1 MGNGFRRIILKPSDL
16 DDATAAQLFRAL
28 SAAVDAQRALAA
40 RSPHVLRFVG
50 DLKEDDRAYYVEHEA
65 AASLIDP
72 AAIFQTSESVTEGA
86 QLLRLTA
93 ATFDALKAVHASDAP
108 LRAHGGICPGVLL
121 TTPDG
126 IEKITDFGFAPAV
139 CAVLGPDR
147 YVNLALATT
156 SSVEADA
163 TVTGA
168 WEILPADEYERD
180 DRLCAFIDPEKY
192 RTQAMTGFE
201 PGSDVIAAGFVL
213 HLLAERAHPYLPD
226 PDAHRMVEMAEL
238 MPQSRYNGARRAE
251 LRKSP
256 DRGVQVWCDL
266 VARMLANLPQERP
279 SAAEVCEALSAFVK
293 PIDAA
298 ELLNRQLEA
307 IDQRI
312 RSTAPAEINWPNE
325 RAAVAALA
333 EDPATPPEV
342 VQNAAALLERIDAQL
357 LIEQLQTQLAGDEW
371 PAAADS
377 LERLRAMRNLPPA
390 LAQATR
396 KHGERFESFRA
407 FSTTLDELRRGAQRP
422 PDDPLAA
429 EQHLNDLLARLEQL
443 TEPKNGPPALG
454 EHRRQT
460 AESLQAALAQAR
472 QAAADLQRRQREEA
486 ERLEQERADDAEA
499 AAAWLAD
506 LQSAAD
512 AGEWDMLGELLSA
525 PPTLKHWP
533 PGAEKQAQALRQRR
547 EDHIAEQQRLAQ
559 IEADHKAAVS
569 WYAEVRSAVD
579 SQNWDQT
586 EALLEDAP
594 KLTHWPDDF
603 QQLQGEVETQLRSAR
618 KKQADE
624 DAAHAWITGIRHAV
638 ENEKWAPAADALKQR
653 PALDHWPTEV
663 LEEEALYKNE
673 VSQRLEAIERQRR
686 RMAEDRTKAETWL
699 KDAAALVAQ
708 SSYEEAIA
716 ALQAPPQLEHFP
728 DDILTQSQQRLAEAR
743 QQLEHQR
750 TERRAAAAAA
760 VTQFAAG
767 LVAGVVKEHLASLIA
782 PMLVESSA
790 KNVAFADEESLAQ
803 GTAELTVAIK
813 TEGTARDATAWH
825 QTFTFETHKK
835 TLRLVEKSGEW
846 QAPLIAYLREHVGAL
861 QSERLARLL
870 APLRAGLFPD
880 AQFSGKP
887 EFPREK
893 LSAGIQLLGP
903 KAKTGTID
911 CDLAWKPAAL
921 EWSFADAPG
930 FARRAADVALA
941 ALRDQFPAAWL
952 EESPFLKRYA
962 ARLTCQL
969 QPPDLT
975 DPAQFARPLALHAL
989 LVLRAPDAPQP
1000 LAETRATITLT
1011 TVGKWSLGAEPE
1023 EIEGPLRRA
1032 IAAAQ
1037 AEAVAAIERDLLR
1050 QIKSAPVKAKLAFD
1064 PARITEPVDQIAMKL
1079 QVRRRDPLAIS
1090 ATWQP
1095 SELVFAMADGWQD
1108 KLAALLAPPAPGEAR
1123 RGLMVPI
1130 AVAASL
1136 VVVLAGGG
1144 YVVLR
1149 GNGTQPD
1156 NTPRDPVVI
1165 TTPNDNAQPGPD
1177 DSPEP
1182 PTDDRLASANVND
1195 NIANAANDNSATP
1208 TDVITSPTDNG
1219 PDQPPA
1225 DTGLPKPPVLTAV
1238 DFEPVRHQLKDAL
1251 ARSSRLNPADIEKL
1265 VTLTPAPDGT
1275 TATIGYTI
1283 PGLAGAARE
1292 FTLTADPGGQPP
1304 ELPEESSTQIE
1315 QDVTALDALLN
1326 IPNRT
1331 ALLTPLQN
1339 LVAQSVY
1346 APLVDPQRLTWTLEP
1361 SPRWELEPNGWYAA
1375 GVACSVA
1382 IPAQGERPA
1391 IPLATIQLGLE
1402 ATDGEV
1408 HVVSAPEDSVNQLLR
1423 AMRTP
1428 LIELQAAGLAAVQ
1441 AETQQALS
1449 PGSDN
1454 VSVKLASPPDP
1465 NRIPEPELEAE
1476 LEVTWD
1482 LLAPRYITARWS
1494 PETFSFT
1501 LRDNPAAASILD
1513 EMLKTADLLE
1523 TIDRLINVQ
1532 HARTPH
1538 WLRQVTLE
1546 PIFEISPPN
1555 DREWVLGV
1563 RAPWAPSGDT
1573 ARFNPDERL
1582 PMVVPADK
1590 IERRLDVARVAQTIV
1605 NDALKRPDYWPLVDA
1620 FRLYSQMSDPWV
1632 GHDLKDNNWE
1642 DFGEAADRNN
1652 PNRSPF
1658 LDAVP
1663 DFVDQPTVIRPDLLM
1678 TSARPRMQLA
1688 GSLPDRI
1695 ELDVVGGWY
1704 IDTAAPNFPAG
1715 LSPERLNVLR
1725 ARLQPLISAPPAVME
1740 IRPDG
1745 DKLKYTWRNVDQN
1758 VTAFQQSFAKVAA
1771 LDEQLRRY
1779 AARAQLDAAVD
1790 TLMRR
1795 DQDSTT
1801 LAPGDAAAANLLR
1814 IMWQA
1819 KGITESPDTLQS
1831 ASEDIQEKHET
1842 DRDNQ
1847 LMPTI
1852 AIECACGVDFAY
1864 ALVWSIGHGKVTAPE
1879 SRRKV
1884 MEGPTLLR
1892 IADTAR
1898 LHAPLSP
1905 ADRSALATQL
1915 LDRALAAVP
1924 QAITA
1929 IPQRFRNAVGVA
1941 VGLDGPFLLLA
1952 EPIQQVTFSQ
1962 KSSPL
1967 AALDPAQ
1974 SPGAP
1979 RQTWRSLADLE
1990 RLRTQDGRVTGY
2002 WVLGSLWDD
2011 SDIRPSLSE
2020 DQRWA
2025 FESLFAPP

>member
-1 MGNGFRRIILKPSDL
+1 MGNGFRRIILKPPDL

-28 SAAVDAQRALAA
+28 SAAVEAQRALAA
-40 RSPHVLRFVG
+40 RSPHVLRFLG
-50 DLKEDDRAYYVEHEA
+50 ELKENDRAYYVEHEA
-65 AASLIDP
+65 AASFIDP
-72 AAIFQTSESVTEGA
+72 AAIFQTSESAIDGA

-93 ATFDALKAVHASDAP
+93 ATFDALKAAHASEGAV
-108 LRAHGGICPGVLL
+108 RAHGGVCPGVLL

-147 YVNLALATT
+147 YVNLALSTT
-156 SSVEADA
+156 FAAEADA
-163 TVTGA
+163 TITGA
-168 WEILPADEYERD
+168 WEILPVDQYERD

-213 HLLAERAHPYLPD
+213 HLLAERVHPYLPD

-312 RSTAPAEINWPNE
+312 RSTAPAEINWPHE

-333 EDPATPPEV
+333 EAPATPPAV

-371 PAAADS
+371 PAAAQS

-390 LAQATR
+390 LAQSTR
-396 KHGERFESFRA
+396 KYGELFESFRA
-407 FSTTLDELRRGAQRP
+407 FSTTLDELRRQAQHP

-429 EQHLNDLLARLEQL
+429 EQHLNDQLARLEQL
-443 TEPKNGPPALG
+443 TEPKNCPPTLG
-454 EHRRQT
+454 KTRGQT
-460 AESLQAALAQAR
+460 AEALQAALAQAR
-472 QAAADLQRRQREEA
+472 QRAAELQRQRREEA
-486 ERLEQERADDAEA
+486 ERLEQERAADAAA

-512 AGEWDMLGELLSA
+512 AGEWDMLAELLNA
-525 PPTLKHWP
+525 RPTLKHWP
-533 PGAEKQAQALRQRR
+533 PDADRQAQTLRQRR
-547 EDHIAEQQRLAQ
+547 DDYLAEQQRLAQ

-569 WYAEVRSAVD
+569 WYAEVRAAVD
-579 SQNWDQT
+579 AQNWDQT
-586 EALLEDAP
+586 ETLLDAAP

-603 QQLQGEVETQLRSAR
+603 HQLQGEVETQLRSAR
-618 KKQADE
+618 KKEADE
-624 DAAHAWITGIRHAV
+624 QAAHAWIAAIRQSV
-638 ENEKWAPAADALKQR
+638 ENEKWAPAADALNQR
-653 PALDHWPTEV
+653 PTLDHWPPEV
-663 LEEEALYKNE
+663 LEEETLYKNE

-686 RMAEDRTKAETWL
+686 RMAEDRTKAESWL
-699 KDAAALVAQ
+699 KDAAALIAQ
-708 SSYEEAIA
+708 SSYEKAIV
-716 ALQAPPQLEHFP
+716 ALEAPPQLEHFP
-728 DDILTQSQQRLAEAR
+728 DDILTQSRQRLAEAK

-750 TERRAAAAAA
+750 TERRSAAAAA
-760 VTQFAAG
+760 VAELTTGQVAL
-767 LVAGVVKEHLASLIA
+767 LVKDQLARLIA
-782 PMLVESSA
+782 PMLVESTA
-790 KNVAFADEESLAQ
+790 RNVDFADDDTLTH
-803 GTAELTVAIK
+803 GTAEVQVTVKA
-813 TEGTARDATAWH
+813 ENAARSASAWH
-825 QTFTFETHKK
+825 HTLAFETHKK
-835 TLRLVEKSGEW
+835 TLRLVEKSGDW

-861 QSERLARLL
+861 QAERLDRLL

-880 AQFSGKP
+880 AQLAGKQ
-887 EFPREK
+887 EFPQEK
-893 LSAGIQLLGP
+893 LSANFQLLGP
-903 KAKTGTID
+903 KDKAGTID
-911 CDLAWKPAAL
+911 GDLAWKPAAL
-921 EWSFADAPG
+921 EWNFADAPG

-941 ALRDQFPAAWL
+941 AMRDQLPAEL
-952 EESPFLKRYA
+952 IEKSPFLKRYA
-962 ARLTCQL
+962 PRLTCQL
-969 QPPDLT
+969 QPPDIA
-975 DPAQFARPLALHAL
+975 DPAQFAQPLALNAL
-989 LVLRAPDAPQP
+989 LTLRAPDTPQP
-1000 LAETRATITLT
+1000 LAETSVTITLKT
-1011 TVGKWSLGAEPE
+1011 LGKWSLGGEPE
-1023 EIEGPLRRA
+1023 KVEEPLRRA
-1032 IAAAQ
+1032 IAALQ
-1037 AEAVAAIERDLLR
+1037 SEAVAAIERDLLQ
-1050 QIKSAPVKAKLAFD
+1050 QIKSAPVKARLTLN
-1064 PARITEPVDQIAMKL
+1064 PARITEPVDQIAFQL
-1079 QVRRRDPLAIS
+1079 QVRRRDPLAFS
-1090 ATWQP
+1090 ATWRP
-1095 SELVFAMADGWQD
+1095 AELAFAMADGWQE

-1130 AVAASL
+1130 AIAASV

-1149 GNGTQPD
+1149 GNGTPPG

-1165 TTPNDNAQPGPD
+1165 STTNDNAQPVPD
-1177 DSPEP
+1177 NSAEP
-1182 PTDDRLASANVND
+1182 PTDDRLASANTND
-1195 NIANAANDNSATP
+1195 NLRHAANDNAATP
-1208 TDVITSPTDNG
+1208 TDVITTPTDTE
-1219 PDQPPA
+1219 PDQPPT
-1225 DTGLPKPPVLTAV
+1225 DPEIIKPPVLTAV

-1265 VTLTPAPDGT
+1265 VTLAPAPDGT

-1283 PGLAGAARE
+1283 PGLAGTARE
-1292 FTLTADPGGQPP
+1292 FTLVADPGGQPP
-1304 ELPEESSTQIE
+1304 ELPAESSTQIE
-1315 QDVTALDALLN
+1315 QDVAALDALLN
-1326 IPNRT
+1326 IPNRDS
-1331 ALLTPLQN
+1331 LLSPIQN

-1361 SPRWELEPNGWYAA
+1361 SPRWELESNGWYAE
-1375 GVACSVA
+1375 GVACTVA

-1391 IPLATIQLGLE
+1391 VPLATIQLGLE
-1402 ATDGEV
+1402 AADGEV
-1408 HVVSAPEDSVNQLLR
+1408 HVVSAPEESLNQLLR

-1428 LIELQAAGLAAVQ
+1428 LIDLQAAGLAAVQ
-1441 AETQQALS
+1441 AEIQQALS
-1449 PGSDN
+1449 PGADN
-1454 VSVKLASPPDP
+1454 VSVALASPPDP

-1482 LLAPRYITARWS
+1482 VLAPRYITARWS
-1494 PETFSFT
+1494 PESFSFT
-1501 LRDNPAAASILD
+1501 LRDNPAAASVLD
-1513 EMLKTADLLE
+1513 EMLKTADLLD
-1523 TIDRLINVQ
+1523 TIDRLINAQ

-1555 DREWVLGV
+1555 DRDWVLGV
-1563 RAPWAPSGDT
+1563 RAPWAPFGNA

-1582 PMVVPADK
+1582 PLVVPADK
-1590 IERRLDVARVAQTIV
+1590 IQRRLDVSRVAQTIV
-1605 NDALKRPDYWPLVDA
+1605 NDGLRKPSYWPLVDA

-1632 GHDLKDNNWE
+1632 GHELKDNNWE
-1642 DFGEAADRNN
+1642 DFGKAADRNL
-1652 PNRSPF
+1652 PARRAF
-1658 LDAVP
+1658 LDTVP
-1663 DFVDQPTVIRPDLLM
+1663 DFVDQPTIIRPDLMM
-1678 TSARPRMQLA
+1678 TSEKPRMQLA

-1695 ELDVVGGWY
+1695 EIDVVGGWY
-1704 IDTAAPNFPAG
+1704 IDTAARNYPTA
-1715 LSPERLNVLR
+1715 LSTERLNTLR

-1740 IRPDG
+1740 VRPDG

-1758 VTAFQQSFAKVAA
+1758 VTAFQQSFARVAA
-1771 LDEQLRRY
+1771 LDQQLQRY

-1790 TLMRR
+1790 TFMRR
-1795 DQDSTT
+1795 DQESTT
-1801 LAPGDAAAANLLR
+1801 LAPGDAGAANLLR
-1814 IMWQA
+1814 LMWQA
-1819 KGITESPDTLQS
+1819 KGITESPGTLQK
-1831 ASEDIQEKHET
+1831 ASENIQEKHET
-1842 DRDNQ
+1842 DRDKQ

-1864 ALVWSIGHGKVTAPE
+1864 ALVWSIGHGKVTAPDA
-1879 SRRKV
+1879 RRKV
-1884 MEGPTLLR
+1884 VEGPTLLR
-1892 IADTAR
+1892 IAPTAR
-1898 LHAPLSP
+1898 LHSPLSP
-1905 ADRSALATQL
+1905 ADKVALTTQL
-1915 LDRALAAVP
+1915 LDSALAAVP

-1941 VGLDGPFLLLA
+1941 VGLDGPFLMLA
-1952 EPIQQVTFSQ
+1952 EPIQNVTFSQ

-1990 RLRTQDGRVTGY
+1990 RLRTQDGRVAGY

-2011 SDIRPSLSE
+2011 SDKTPSLSE

-2025 FESLFAPP
+2025 LESLFAPP